1 MDALLDRT
9 TMLIGENLW
18 LAPLLS
24 LFAGVLS
31 SLAPCSL
38 SSVPLVVFYVGA
50 GDGGVKRNFLYSAVF
65 ALGMAVTFTAL
76 GIAASA
82 AGRLMGGSSPVW
94 HVMLGLLMVMMALQM
109 WGIFDFIPSVS
120 LISKNR
126 RRGILGAFA
135 AGVLGGVFSSPCS
148 TPVLIALLTLVAGK
162 GSFAWGLLLMLLYS
176 LGHGALVIAAGTS
189 MGFVRKLSA
198 GSKAAEV
205 VKIAVGLLILSTG
218 LYMFWLA
225 F

>member
-38 SSVPLVVFYVGA
+38 SSVPLVLFYVGA
-50 GDGGVKRNFLYSAVF
+50 GDGGVKRNFLYSAAF

-94 HVMLGLLMVMMALQM
+94 YVMLGLLMVMMALQM

-189 MGFVRKLSA
+189 MGFVQKLSA
-198 GSKAAEV
+198 GGKAAEV

>member
-50 GDGGVKRNFLYSAVF
+50 GDGGVKRNFLYSAAF

-94 HVMLGLLMVMMALQM
+94 YVMLGLLMVMMALQM

-135 AGVLGGVFSSPCS
+135 AGVLGGVFSSPCA

-189 MGFVRKLSA
+189 MGLVQKLSA
-198 GSKAAEV
+198 GGKAVEV

>member
-1 MDALLDRT
+1 MDALLDQT

-50 GDGGVKRNFLYSAVF
+50 GDGGVKRNFLYSAAF

-94 HVMLGLLMVMMALQM
+94 YVMLGLLMVMMALQM

-189 MGFVRKLSA
+189 MGLVQKLSA
-198 GSKAAEV
+198 GGKAVEV

>member
-1 MDALLDRT
+1 
-9 TMLIGENLW
+9 
-18 LAPLLS
+18 
-24 LFAGVLS
+24 
-31 SLAPCSL
+31 
-38 SSVPLVVFYVGA
+38 
-50 GDGGVKRNFLYSAVF
+50 
-65 ALGMAVTFTAL
+65 MAVTFTAL

-94 HVMLGLLMVMMALQM
+94 YVMLGLLMVMMALQM
-109 WGIFDFIPSVS
+109 WGIFDFIPSLG

-135 AGVLGGVFSSPCS
+135 AGVLGGVFSSPCA

-189 MGFVRKLSA
+189 MGLVQKLSA
-198 GSKAAEV
+198 GGKAVEV

>member
-9 TMLIGENLW
+9 TMLISENLW

-50 GDGGVKRNFLYSAVF
+50 GDGGVKRNFLYSAAF

-94 HVMLGLLMVMMALQM
+94 YVMLGLLMVMMALQM

-189 MGFVRKLSA
+189 MGFVQKLSA
-198 GSKAAEV
+198 GGEAAEV

>member
-50 GDGGVKRNFLYSAVF
+50 GDGGVKRNFLYSAAF

-94 HVMLGLLMVMMALQM
+94 YVMLGLLMVMMALQM
-109 WGIFDFIPSVS
+109 WGIFDFIPSLS

-189 MGFVRKLSA
+189 MGFVQKLSA
-198 GSKAAEV
+198 GGKAAEV

>member
-1 MDALLDRT
+1 MHEQKL
-9 TMLIGENLW
+9 NLMC
-18 LAPLLS
+18 A
-24 LFAGVLS
+24 
-31 SLAPCSL
+31 
-38 SSVPLVVFYVGA
+38 
-50 GDGGVKRNFLYSAVF
+50 K
-65 ALGMAVTFTAL
+65 M
-76 GIAASA
+76 IAASA

-135 AGVLGGVFSSPCS
+135 AGVLGGVFSSPCA

-189 MGFVRKLSA
+189 MGFVQKLSA
-198 GSKAAEV
+198 GGKAAEV

>member
-38 SSVPLVVFYVGA
+38 SSVPLVVFYVGS

-189 MGFVRKLSA
+189 MGFVQKLSA
-198 GSKAAEV
+198 GGKAAEV

>member
-176 LGHGALVIAAGTS
+176 LGHGALVIADGTS
-189 MGFVRKLSA
+189 MGFVQKLSA

>member
-1 MDALLDRT
+1 MDALLDQT

-50 GDGGVKRNFLYSAVF
+50 GDGGVKRNFLYSAAF

-94 HVMLGLLMVMMALQM
+94 YVMLGLLMVMMALQM

-189 MGFVRKLSA
+189 MGFVQKLSA
-198 GSKAAEV
+198 GGKAAEV

>member
-50 GDGGVKRNFLYSAVF
+50 GDVGVKRNFLYSAVF

-198 GSKAAEV
+198 GGKAAEV

>member
-50 GDGGVKRNFLYSAVF
+50 GDGGVKRNFLYSAAF

-94 HVMLGLLMVMMALQM
+94 YVMLGLLMVMMALQM

-189 MGFVRKLSA
+189 MGFVQKLSA
-198 GSKAAEV
+198 GGKAAEV